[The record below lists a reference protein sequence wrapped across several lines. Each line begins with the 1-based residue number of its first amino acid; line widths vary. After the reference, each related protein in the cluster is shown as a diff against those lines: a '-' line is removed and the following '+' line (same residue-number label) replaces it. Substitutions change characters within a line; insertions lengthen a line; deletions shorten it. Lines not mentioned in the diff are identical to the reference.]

1 MLYWLKFQAMD
12 GTVCTREFATLQE
25 GKRFLRDYQSQIIRI
40 IDGHIAL
47 TKTRQK
53 GKVISYV
60 CSLLQQLCHA
70 ERF

>member
-1 MLYWLKFQAMD
+1 MPLYWLKFQCLD

-25 GKRFLRDYQSQIIRI
+25 GKRFLRDYQSQITRV

-47 TKTRQK
+47 TKQK
-53 GKVISYV
+53 GKVASYV
-60 CSLLQQLCHA
+60 HALFQQLSNA